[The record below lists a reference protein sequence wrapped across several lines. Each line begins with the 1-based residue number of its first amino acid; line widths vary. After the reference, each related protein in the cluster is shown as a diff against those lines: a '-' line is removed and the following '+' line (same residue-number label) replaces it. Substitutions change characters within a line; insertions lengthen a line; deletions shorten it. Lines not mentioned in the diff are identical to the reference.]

1 LNPLWILLIGM
12 AVVVGSIL
20 LLRLH
25 AVLALIAGAVVVVAL
40 TPRENVYRFAL
51 RDTKGNEKV
60 ARKVAEETIGERL
73 AEGFGKTAVSIGILI
88 AMAAVVGKG
97 LMDSGAAEKIV
108 ESGRRLLGDER
119 APIVFLVS
127 GYVLAA
133 LVMSDTA
140 FYLLIPL
147 AKVMRLRSGKNYTL
161 YVMCVVAGSV
171 MTQSLVP
178 PAPGPAAIVDAF
190 HLNIATMI
198 AGGLIVGGIT
208 SIAGFAYALWAN
220 RRWDIPVRAGVGE
233 TKAELELAAKMD
245 DRAMPP
251 LWASLLPIVIPVM
264 LIGTQA
270 IVDMRKL
277 SDPQDVLRIIKTLG
291 EKNIALSIAAA
302 VALLLVRATRG
313 AKSARVASIEG
324 LASAGVMVLTICAG
338 GAFGN
343 ALQHTDVA
351 AVIQQSLPQQKVLL
365 IPMAFAIACAIR
377 TAQGSATVAMIT
389 AAGIVAPIAANAS
402 LGYHPVYLALAI
414 GCGSKPIHWMNDAGF
429 WIITKMSGF
438 TEGETLKASSVMMA
452 VMSIVGLIVVMAGAW
467 MIPLG

>member
-1 LNPLWILLIGM
+1 LGPLAILLIGM
-12 AVVVGSIL
+12 FVVVGSIL

-40 TPRENVYRFAL
+40 TPRENVYRFAV
-51 RDTKGNEKV
+51 RDLKGNEK
-60 ARKVAEETIGERL
+60 AAAKVADETIGERL
-73 AEGFGKTAVSIGILI
+73 AEGFGKTATSIGILI

-108 ESGRRLLGDER
+108 ESGRKLLGDDR
-119 APIVFLVS
+119 APIVFLIS

-178 PAPGPAAIVDAF
+178 PAPGPAFVAGEFKIKF
-190 HLNIATMI
+190 ATMI
-198 AGGLIVGGIT
+198 LAGLAVGAVT
-208 SIAGFAYALWAN
+208 SLAGFAYAMCAN
-220 RRWDIPVRAGVGE
+220 RRWDIPVRADLGE
-233 TKAELELAAKMD
+233 SAAELHSAAEMPQ
-245 DRAMPP
+245 RAMPP
-251 LWASLLPIVIPVM
+251 LWASLLPIAIPVV
-264 LIGTQA
+264 LIGVRA
-270 IVDMRKL
+270 IEEMRHGREMQHVSRL
-277 SDPQDVLRIIKTLG
+277 VLTLG
-291 EKNIALSIAAA
+291 EKNIALSLAAA
-302 VALLLVRATRG
+302 VALILVRITRDG
-313 AKSARVASIEG
+313 KGTRLAAIEG

-343 ALQHTDVA
+343 ALQQTDVA
-351 AVIQQSLPQQKVLL
+351 AVIQQSLPQEKVLL
-365 IPMAFAIACAIR
+365 IPMAFAIACAVR

-389 AAGIVAPIAANAS
+389 AAGIVAPIATGGG

-438 TEGETLKASSVMMA
+438 TEVETLKTSTVMMA
-452 VMSIVGLIVVMAGAW
+452 IMAFVGLAVVMLGAW
-467 MIPLG
+467 LLPLA